1 MNINLTLFLQMFA
14 FAAFVWFC
22 MKFVWPPIV
31 DALAERKTKI
41 AEGLAAAERGHKEQ
55 ELGQH
60 RATEIMKE
68 AKSHAADIVSQAQ
81 KRAAEIVDEAK
92 QDAREEGARLVHAA
106 QAEIDQEIDQ
116 EINRAREELREKV
129 AVLAVAAAEKIL
141 QKEIDPAVHG
151 SLVDSFAKQI

>member
-1 MNINLTLFLQMFA
+1 MNINLTLILQMISFA
-14 FAAFVWFC
+14 VFVWFC

-31 DALAERKTKI
+31 NALEERKAKI
-41 AEGLAAAERGHKEQ
+41 AQGLAAAERGHKEQ

-68 AKSHAADIVSQAQ
+68 AKSHAAEIVGQAQ
-81 KRAAEIVDEAK
+81 KRAAEILDEAK

-106 QAEIDQEIDQ
+106 QAEIDQQ
-116 EINRAREELREKV
+116 ANRAREELREKV

-141 QKEIDPAVHG
+141 QKEVDPTAHTAIIEA
-151 SLVDSFAKQI
+151 FAKQI